1 MNIKRISAVI
11 FATVFMAN
19 VMGGCAKVS
28 NSEIAVISR
37 EDGSGTRGA
46 FIELTGVEQKDADG
60 NKTDMTTVDAI
71 IAKSTDVVITQVSGN
86 KNAIGYISSGAIN
99 DTVKAVTVDGIEA
112 TSENVKNGTYPIA
125 RPFNIAT
132 GDDVSEC
139 TEDFINYILSAE
151 GQAIVAEKDFTPVV
165 DNAESFKSNGATGK
179 VVVAGST
186 SVSPVIEKIAEEYQT
201 INTGVTIEIQTSDS
215 TSGMKAVLDG
225 TCDIGMASRELKD
238 DETVLNDTAIALDGI
253 AIIVNS
259 ENTIENLTT
268 QQICDI
274 YTGTITSWDDL
285 SE

>member
-1 MNIKRISAVI
+1 MSIKKISATI
-11 FATVFMAN
+11 FAIVCMAN
-19 VMGGCAKVS
+19 VMGGCTRVS
-28 NSEIAVISR
+28 SNEIAVISR

-60 NKTDMTTVDAI
+60 NKSDMTTVDAI

-86 KNAIGYISSGAIN
+86 VNAIGYISSGAIN
-99 DTVKAVTVDGIEA
+99 DTVKAITVDGVEP

-132 GDDVSEC
+132 SDDVSDC
-139 TEDFINYILSAE
+139 TQDFINYILSAE
-151 GQAIVAEKDFTPVV
+151 GQAIVENDYTPVV
-165 DNAESFKSNGATGK
+165 DDAESFTSNGATGK
-179 VVVAGST
+179 IVIAGST
-186 SVSPVIEKIAEEYQT
+186 SVSPVIEKLSEEYQT

-238 DETVLNDTAIALDGI
+238 DETVLNDIAIALDGI

-259 ENTIENLTT
+259 ESTIDNLTT

-274 YTGTITSWDDL
+274 YTGTITSWD
-285 SE
+285 EIQ